1 MARPPKQD
9 RESIRSKRASLVLK
23 PATYDRLIAFAR
35 QKGFSRSGFFAK
47 LLDKIALQDDL
58 FIEEFT
64 ADFKPVWK
72 KKPAQPST

>member
-9 RESIRSKRASLVLK
+9 RAAIRSKRVSLALI
-23 PATYDRLIAFAR
+23 PATREKLTALADRKSCSVNDFVANLLE
-35 QKGFSRSGFFAK
+35 KFFA
-47 LLDKIALQDDL
+47 QDDS

-72 KKPAQPST
+72 KKTAQPST